1 MPITNEGED
10 MSAARMM
17 LASLLMPLL
26 VLLVLPRS
34 AGAEEVQTEIIYST
48 RAAELAPI
56 LTPFAE
62 PEGSVSAYQ
71 DQLIIRATP
80 SKLGAIRDTLKTLDK
95 PLKNLRIS
103 VRRQQQG
110 SSSSKTIGAQSNIRI
125 RNGDVSADVRARAD
139 EEQKQTQGNDRYS
152 ISAVEGSTVFIAT
165 GSDIPVLSAT
175 RINHGVVIDQQYVP
189 IQSGMQVT
197 PRLMPDGK
205 VMLAIDFQ
213 KASVANR
220 RGVINRESAQTQMQ
234 IPLGSWAPL
243 SQIDQSSSSTT
254 RSSSFGLPVKQQQSQ
269 SSSTPLEI
277 LVEELP

>member
-17 LASLLMPLL
+17 LASLLIPLL
-26 VLLVLPRS
+26 VLLALPRS